1 MSPRT
6 LSLHVLRA
14 LAEAQRDGRVLDLD
28 ALVLALGVR
37 RGDVRSVV
45 SALHREG
52 LVDALRL
59 RLSLRGFALGSAL
72 RDATLPPLRK
82 PRPAAVRAA

>member
-6 LSLHVLRA
+6 VSLHVLRA
-14 LAEAQRDGRVLDLD
+14 LAEAQRDGRILDLD
-28 ALVLALGVR
+28 AIVLALGVR
-37 RGDVRSVV
+37 RVDVRSVV

-52 LVDALRL
+52 LVDALRM
-59 RLSLRGFALGSAL
+59 RLSLRGFALGSSL

-82 PRPAAVRAA
+82 PRATAVRAA